1 MAAKSVEGN
10 KGKKP
15 ASAAVNLIGMMTLL
29 WCMDTSL
36 AVMLTCDTA
45 GGGAGMMEAL
55 VCHPL
60 GKAII
65 QRYRVLKAELTISQI
80 PSKSECSSRDGLW
93 PLG

>member
-15 ASAAVNLIGMMTLL
+15 ASAAVNLI
-29 WCMDTSL
+29 
-36 AVMLTCDTA
+36 A

-80 PSKSECSSRDGLW
+80 PSKSECSSRDGLG